1 VDRRSI
7 GEAGREAATMEVGP
21 MRSGSWLRLR
31 RRTVREDGASAV
43 EFAIL
48 APLVFAILF
57 GTLTGG
63 FAWNSQQQITHA
75 AREAAR
81 FGATTVAGTDGLD
94 ATLGRAQETI
104 KGNAGLSG
112 WGGEPSYCVAYVG
125 VEGPGTAIRKTDGP
139 GWPAGDRCVDDDG
152 LPSDEGRVQ
161 VVVRQDV
168 DLIFVLMSRTVTLNS
183 AAVARYEMNAGPG

>member
-1 VDRRSI
+1 
-7 GEAGREAATMEVGP
+7 
-21 MRSGSWLRLR
+21 MRSGSWLRFR

-48 APLVFAILF
+48 APIVFGILF

-81 FGATTVAGTDGLD
+81 FGATTVAGEDGLK

-125 VEGPGTAIRKTDGP
+125 IEGAPEK
-139 GWPAGDRCVDDDG
+139 PAGVSSYDDRCIDNDG
-152 LPSDEGRVQ
+152 LGSNEGRVQ
-161 VVVRQDV
+161 VVIRQDV
-168 DLIFVLMSRTVTLNS
+168 DLNFVVMSRTVTLNS
-183 AAVARYEMNAGPG
+183 AAVARHEMRAGSGP

>member
-1 VDRRSI
+1 
-7 GEAGREAATMEVGP
+7 MEVGP

-31 RRTVREDGASAV
+31 RRTAREDGASAV

-48 APLVFAILF
+48 APIVFGILF

-81 FGATTVAGTDGLD
+81 FGATTTADVAGLT

-112 WGGEPSYCVAYVG
+112 WGGAPSYCVAYVE
-125 VEGPGTAIRKTDGP
+125 VEGAPSPAMKTEGAGP
-139 GWPAGDRCVDDDG
+139 TEGVCIDNDG
-152 LPSDEGRVQ
+152 LEADEGRVQ
-161 VVVRQDV
+161 VVIRQDV
-168 DLIFVLMSRTVTLNS
+168 DLNFVVISRTVTLNS
-183 AAVARYEMNAGPG
+183 AAVARHEMRAGSGS